1 MRFLERERQA
11 LARLLPGLDEF
22 LAGTPL
28 ADLERPGN
36 PGIAEFRRCGGAGL
50 LVPEQ
55 HGGAGASAL
64 EALRVQR
71 ALGARSPS
79 LAVATTMHH
88 FSMASLV
95 VLSESGGT
103 GLEWMLMEGLAKAG
117 KLLASGFAE
126 GRPGT
131 SILEPTMAAE
141 PVDGGGVRV
150 TGVKRPCSLASSMDL
165 LTASVRVP
173 RRDGTGE
180 QLAVVLI
187 PAEADGVKVS
197 PFWGSFALA
206 GAESDQVSV
215 DGVFVP
221 EELIVRTE
229 PVDGELLDE
238 LQVAGFLW
246 FELLMSGS
254 YLGAAS
260 AVVERVLGDERI
272 PAAERIRLVT
282 DLEAAMAALEN
293 IARRM
298 PAEQRDQRL
307 LGDALL
313 IRYAVQDAIARVVPR
328 ALELLGGMAFISSDD
343 LGYLAATVNAL
354 GFHPPSRTRMAEPL
368 AAFLSG
374 QSLSIA

>member
-1 MRFLERERQA
+1 MRFLERERHTVA
-11 LARLLPGLDEF
+11 KLLPGLDEF
-22 LAGTPL
+22 LAATPL
-28 ADLERPGN
+28 AELERPGN

-55 HGGAGASAL
+55 HGGAGAGAL

-71 ALGARSPS
+71 AIGARSPS

-95 VLSESGGT
+95 VLAETGGT
-103 GLEWMLMEGLAKAG
+103 GLEWMLMEGLTKAK

-126 GRPGT
+126 GRPGS
-131 SILEPTMAAE
+131 SILEPTMSAVAAE
-141 PVDGGGVRV
+141 GGVRV
-150 TGVKRPCSLASSMDL
+150 TGVKRPCSLAGSMDL

-173 RRDGTGE
+173 RLDGTGE
-180 QLAVVLI
+180 QLAVALI
-187 PAEADGVKVS
+187 PADAPGLRVS
-197 PFWGSFALA
+197 PFWGSFVLA
-206 GAESDQVSV
+206 GAESDQVNV
-215 DGVFVP
+215 DDVFVP

-229 PVDGELLDE
+229 PVAGGMLDE

-260 AVVERVLGDERI
+260 AVVERVLGDERV
-272 PAAERIRLVT
+272 PAAERVRLVT

-298 PAEQRDQRL
+298 PTEQRDQGL

-313 IRYAVQDAIARVVPR
+313 IRYAVQDAIARVMPR
-328 ALELLGGMAFISSDD
+328 ALELLGGMAFIGSDD

-354 GFHPPSRTRMAEPL
+354 GFHPPARMRMAEPL

-374 QSLSIA
+374 ESLAIA

>member
-1 MRFLERERQA
+1 MRFLERERHTVA
-11 LARLLPGLDEF
+11 KLLPGLDEF
-22 LAGTPL
+22 LAGIPL
-28 ADLERPGN
+28 AELERPGN
-36 PGIAEFRRCGGAGL
+36 PGIAEFRRSGGAGL

-55 HGGAGASAL
+55 HGGAGAGAL

-71 ALGARSPS
+71 AIGARSPS

-95 VLSESGGT
+95 VLAETGGGT
-103 GLEWMLMEGLAKAG
+103 GLEWMLMEGLAKAK

-126 GRPGT
+126 GRPGS
-131 SILEPTMAAE
+131 SILEPTMSAVAAE
-141 PVDGGGVRV
+141 GGVRV
-150 TGVKRPCSLASSMDL
+150 TGVKRPCSLAASMDL
-165 LTASVRVP
+165 LTASVSVP
-173 RRDGTGE
+173 RLDGTGE

-187 PAEADGVKVS
+187 PADAPGLRVS
-197 PFWGSFALA
+197 PFWGTFALA
-206 GAESDQVSV
+206 GTESEQVNV
-215 DGVFVP
+215 NNVFVP
-221 EELIVRTE
+221 EELVVRTE
-229 PVDGELLDE
+229 PVAGGLLDE

-246 FELLMSGS
+246 FELLMCGS

-260 AVVERVLGDERI
+260 AVVERVLGDERV
-272 PAAERIRLVT
+272 PAAERVRLVT

-298 PAEQRDQRL
+298 PVEQRDQQL

-313 IRYAVQDAIARVVPR
+313 VRYAVQDAIARVLPR
-328 ALELLGGMAFISSDD
+328 ALELLGGMAFIGSSD

-374 QSLSIA
+374 ESLAIA

>member
-1 MRFLERERQA
+1 MRFLERERHTVA
-11 LARLLPGLDEF
+11 KLLPGLDEF

-28 ADLERPGN
+28 PDLERPGN

-55 HGGAGASAL
+55 HGGAGAGPL

-71 ALGARSPS
+71 AIGARSPS

-95 VLSESGGT
+95 VLSQTGGT
-103 GLEWMLMEGLAKAG
+103 GLEWMLMEGLAKGG

-126 GRPGT
+126 GRPGA
-131 SILEPTMAAE
+131 SILEPTMSAVAAS
-141 PVDGGGVRV
+141 GGVRV
-150 TGVKRPCSLASSMDL
+150 TGTKRPCSLAVSMDL

-173 RRDGTGE
+173 RLDGPGE
-180 QLAVVLI
+180 QLAVVLV
-187 PAEADGVKVS
+187 PADADGLRVS
-197 PFWGSFALA
+197 PFWGSFVLA
-206 GAESDQVSV
+206 GAESDQVSLA
-215 DGVFVP
+215 DVFVP
-221 EELIVRTE
+221 EELVVRTE
-229 PVDGELLDE
+229 PIAGTALDE

-260 AVVERVLGDERI
+260 AVVERVLGDERV
-272 PAAERIRLVT
+272 PAAERVRLVA

-298 PAEQRDQRL
+298 PAEQRDHQL

-313 IRYAVQDAIARVVPR
+313 VRYAVQDAIARVVPR

-368 AAFLSG
+368 AAFVSG
-374 QSLSIA
+374 ESLAIA

>member
-1 MRFLERERQA
+1 MRFLDRERQTVA
-11 LARLLPGLDEF
+11 KMLPGLDEF

-28 ADLERPGN
+28 AELERPGN
-36 PGIAEFRRCGGAGL
+36 PGIPEFRRCGGAGL

-71 ALGARSPS
+71 AIGARSPS

-95 VLSESGGT
+95 VLSETGGT
-103 GLEWMLMEGLAKAG
+103 GLEWMLMEGLAKTG

-131 SILEPTMAAE
+131 SILEPTMSAVAAE
-141 PVDGGGVRV
+141 GGVRV
-150 TGVKRPCSLASSMDL
+150 TGVKRPCSLSASMDL

-173 RRDGTGE
+173 RLDGTGD

-187 PAEADGVKVS
+187 PADAEGLRVS

-215 DGVFVP
+215 EDVFVP
-221 EELIVRTE
+221 EELVVRTE
-229 PVDGELLDE
+229 PIAGAMLDE
-238 LQVAGFLW
+238 LQVTGFLW
-246 FELLMSGS
+246 FELLISGS

-272 PAAERIRLVT
+272 PAAERVRLVA
-282 DLEAAMAALEN
+282 DLEAVMAALEN

-298 PAEQRDQRL
+298 PAEQRDQQL

-313 IRYAVQDAIARVVPR
+313 VRYAVQDAIARSVPR
-328 ALELLGGMAFISSDD
+328 ALELLGGMAFISSGD

-354 GFHPPSRTRMAEPL
+354 GFHPPSRTRMAGPL

-374 QSLSIA
+374 ESLAIT

>member
-1 MRFLERERQA
+1 MRLLDRERHTVA
-11 LARLLPGLDEF
+11 KMLPGLDEF
-22 LAGTPL
+22 LANTPL
-28 ADLERPGN
+28 AELERPGN
-36 PGIAEFRRCGGAGL
+36 PGIGEFRRCGGAGL

-71 ALGARSPS
+71 AIGARSPS

-95 VLSESGGT
+95 VLSQTGGT
-103 GLEWMLMEGLAKAG
+103 GLEWMLMEGLAKTG

-131 SILEPTMAAE
+131 SILEPTMSAVAVE
-141 PVDGGGVRV
+141 GGVRV
-150 TGVKRPCSLASSMDL
+150 TGVKRPCSLSTSMDL

-173 RRDGTGE
+173 RLDGTGD

-187 PAEADGVKVS
+187 PADAQGLRVS

-206 GAESDQVSV
+206 GAESDQVSL

-221 EELIVRTE
+221 EELVVRTE
-229 PVDGELLDE
+229 PIPGAMLDE

-246 FELLMSGS
+246 FELLISGS

-272 PAAERIRLVT
+272 PAVERVRLVA

-298 PAEQRDQRL
+298 PAEQRDQQL

-313 IRYAVQDAIARVVPR
+313 VRYAVQDAIARSVPR
-328 ALELLGGMAFISSDD
+328 ALELIGGMAFISSDD
-343 LGYLAATVNAL
+343 LGYVAATVNAL
-354 GFHPPSRTRMAEPL
+354 GFHPPSRIRMASPL

-374 QSLSIA
+374 ESLTIA

>member
-1 MRFLERERQA
+1 MRFLERERHTVA
-11 LARLLPGLDEF
+11 KLLPGLDEF
-22 LAGTPL
+22 LAGMSL

-36 PGIAEFRRCGGAGL
+36 PGIAEFRRCGGSGL

-55 HGGAGASAL
+55 HGGAGAGAL

-71 ALGARSPS
+71 AIGARSPS

-95 VLSESGGT
+95 VLSQTGGT

-131 SILEPTMAAE
+131 SILEPTMSAVAA
-141 PVDGGGVRV
+141 DGGVRV
-150 TGVKRPCSLASSMDL
+150 TGTKRPCSLSASMDL

-173 RRDGTGE
+173 RLDGPGE

-187 PAEADGVKVS
+187 PADADGLQVS

-206 GAESDQVSV
+206 GAESDQVSLV
-215 DGVFVP
+215 DVFVP
-221 EELIVRTE
+221 EELVVRTE
-229 PVDGELLDE
+229 PVAGAVLDE

-246 FELLMSGS
+246 FELLVSGS

-260 AVVERVLGDERI
+260 AVVERVLGDERV
-272 PAAERIRLVT
+272 PAAERVRLVA

-298 PAEQRDQRL
+298 PAEQRDQQL

-313 IRYAVQDAIARVVPR
+313 VRYAVQDAIARVVPK

-354 GFHPPSRTRMAEPL
+354 GFHPPSRTRMAQPL

-374 QSLSIA
+374 ESLAIA